1 MQIIHGVITEVGA
14 LGVMRVRR
22 LGGGLLNV
30 ICPDGFRVG
39 DKVVLIFDPIR
50 AMITEVYSLAEW
62 ERNRTDECAE
72 EPFPGKEEE
81 DMSEPYVP
89 EDDFMLP
96 EPITNGKSGFDDNER
111 DATFHLD
118 DDGWWE

>member
-30 ICPDGFRVG
+30 IRPDGFRVG

-81 DMSEPYVP
+81 VNEPEVDLSDEDLFLGDLEFCEEKP
-89 EDDFMLP
+89 E
-96 EPITNGKSGFDDNER
+96 
-111 DATFHLD
+111 
-118 DDGWWE
+118 